1 MNLLEPKTVF
11 VEDRKGTM
19 HGFIVHRFPAIAG
32 REIAAKYP
40 TSIAALA
47 KQWEE
52 NNYAE
57 NEKIMLKAMS
67 YVFKIGNDDQHIPLT
82 SAALVD
88 NHVPDAECLMRLEKE
103 LLIHNFSFFEKFCR
117 SISSSDGVATML
129 RSIMS
134 MLTHSL
140 QPSSNPDMPLSQT

>member
-1 MNLLEPKTVF
+1 MADLMNPKTVF
-11 VEDRKGTM
+11 VKDKDGNSI
-19 HGFIVHRFPAIAG
+19 GFIVGQFPAIAG

-52 NNYAE
+52 NQYGE

-67 YVFKIGNDDQHIPLT
+67 FVERIGPEGNTVRLT
-82 SAALVD
+82 TAALID

-103 LLIHNFSFFEKFCR
+103 LLQHNFSFFEKFL
-117 SISSSDGVATML
+117 SSAFSGNML
-129 RSIMS
+129 QNFVKLIMS
-134 MLTHSL
+134 TLTRSL
-140 QPSSNPDMPLSQT
+140 QQSSNQEKQP

>member
-1 MNLLEPKTVF
+1 MADLLNPKTVF
-11 VEDRKGTM
+11 VDDRNGVKQ
-19 HGFIVHRFPAIAG
+19 GFVVGQFPAIAG

-52 NNYAE
+52 NQYGE

-67 YVFKIGNDDQHIPLT
+67 YVERVLEDGTTVRLT
-82 SAALVD
+82 TAALID

-103 LLIHNFSFFEKFCR
+103 LLEHNFSFFEKFTR
-117 SISSSDGVATML
+117 SISSGGML
-129 RSIMS
+129 QNMLKLIMS
-134 MLTHSL
+134 TLTLSL
-140 QPSSNPDMPLSQT
+140 QQSSKQDKQP

>member
-1 MNLLEPKTVF
+1 MADLLNPKTVF
-11 VEDRKGTM
+11 IADKSGVN
-19 HGFIVHRFPAIAG
+19 HGFVVGQFPAIAG

-52 NNYAE
+52 NQYNE

-67 YVFKIGNDDQHIPLT
+67 YVEKILDDGTTLRLT
-82 SAALVD
+82 TAALID

-103 LLIHNFSFFEKFCR
+103 LLEHNFSFFEKFTR
-117 SISSSDGVATML
+117 SISSGGML
-129 RSIMS
+129 QNMLKLIMS
-134 MLTHSL
+134 TLTHSL
-140 QPSSNPDMPLSQT
+140 QQSSKQDKQP

>member
-1 MNLLEPKTVF
+1 MADLLNPKTVF
-11 VEDRKGTM
+11 VDDR
-19 HGFIVHRFPAIAG
+19 HGVKQGFVVGQFPAIAG

-52 NNYAE
+52 NQYGE

-67 YVFKIGNDDQHIPLT
+67 YVEKILEDGTTVRLT
-82 SAALVD
+82 TAALID

-103 LLIHNFSFFEKFCR
+103 LLEHNFSFFEKFTR
-117 SISSSDGVATML
+117 SISSGGML
-129 RSIMS
+129 QNMLKLIMS
-134 MLTHSL
+134 TLTLSL
-140 QPSSNPDMPLSQT
+140 QQSSKQDKQP

>member
-1 MNLLEPKTVF
+1 MADLLNPKTVF
-11 VEDRKGTM
+11 VDDHNGVKQ
-19 HGFIVHRFPAIAG
+19 GFVVGQFPAIAG

-52 NNYAE
+52 NQYGE

-67 YVFKIGNDDQHIPLT
+67 YVEKILEDGTTVRLT
-82 SAALVD
+82 TAALID

-103 LLIHNFSFFEKFCR
+103 LLEHNFSFFEKFTR
-117 SISSSDGVATML
+117 SISSGGML
-129 RSIMS
+129 QNMLKLIMS
-134 MLTHSL
+134 TLTLSL
-140 QPSSNPDMPLSQT
+140 QQSSKQDKQP

>member
-1 MNLLEPKTVF
+1 MADLLNPKTVF
-11 VEDRKGTM
+11 VDDRNGVKQ
-19 HGFIVHRFPAIAG
+19 GFVVGQFPAIAG

-52 NNYAE
+52 NQYGE

-67 YVFKIGNDDQHIPLT
+67 YVEKVLEDGTTVRLT
-82 SAALVD
+82 TAALID

-103 LLIHNFSFFEKFCR
+103 LLEHNFSFFEKFTR
-117 SISSSDGVATML
+117 SISSGGML
-129 RSIMS
+129 QNMLKLIMS
-134 MLTHSL
+134 TLTLSL
-140 QPSSNPDMPLSQT
+140 QQSSKQDKQP

>member
-1 MNLLEPKTVF
+1 MADLLNPKTVF
-11 VEDRKGTM
+11 VKDRDGVN
-19 HGFIVHRFPAIAG
+19 HGFVVGQFPAIAG

-52 NNYAE
+52 NQYGE

-67 YVFKIGNDDQHIPLT
+67 YVEKILEDGTTVRLT
-82 SAALVD
+82 TAALID

-103 LLIHNFSFFEKFCR
+103 LLEHNFSFFEKFTR
-117 SISSSDGVATML
+117 SISSGGML
-129 RSIMS
+129 QNMLKLIMS
-134 MLTHSL
+134 TLTHSL
-140 QPSSNPDMPLSQT
+140 QPSSKQDKQP

>member
-1 MNLLEPKTVF
+1 MADLLNPKTVF
-11 VEDRKGTM
+11 VKDREGNNI
-19 HGFIVHRFPAIAG
+19 GFIVGQFPAIAG

-52 NNYAE
+52 NQYGE

-67 YVFKIGNDDQHIPLT
+67 FVERITPDGSVVRLT
-82 SAALVD
+82 TAALID

-103 LLIHNFSFFEKFCR
+103 LLEHNFSFFEKFL
-117 SISSSDGVATML
+117 SSVSSGGLLQNLVKL
-129 RSIMS
+129 IMS
-134 MLTHSL
+134 TLTRSQQQL
-140 QPSSNPDMPLSQT
+140 SNQEKPH

>member
-1 MNLLEPKTVF
+1 MADLLNPKTVF
-11 VEDRKGTM
+11 VDDRNGVKQ
-19 HGFIVHRFPAIAG
+19 GFVVGQFPAIAG

-52 NNYAE
+52 NQYGE

-67 YVFKIGNDDQHIPLT
+67 YVEKILEDGTTVRLT
-82 SAALVD
+82 TAALID

-103 LLIHNFSFFEKFCR
+103 LLEHNFSFFEKFTR
-117 SISSSDGVATML
+117 SISSGGML
-129 RSIMS
+129 QN
-134 MLTHSL
+134 MLKLITSTLTTSL
-140 QPSSNPDMPLSQT
+140 QQFSKQNKQP

>member
-1 MNLLEPKTVF
+1 MADLLNPKTVF
-11 VEDRKGTM
+11 VDDR
-19 HGFIVHRFPAIAG
+19 HGVKQGFVVGQFPAIAG

-52 NNYAE
+52 NQYGE

-67 YVFKIGNDDQHIPLT
+67 YVEKILEDGTTVRLT
-82 SAALVD
+82 TAALID

-103 LLIHNFSFFEKFCR
+103 LLEHNFSFFEKFTR
-117 SISSSDGVATML
+117 SISSGGML
-129 RSIMS
+129 QNMLKLIMS
-134 MLTHSL
+134 TLTHSL
-140 QPSSNPDMPLSQT
+140 QQSSKQDKQP